1 MNECAAEVI
10 VVEVVGVSSMCDNCT
25 ELFLINRITVG
36 AGICDRS
43 EGTSAAES
51 QFSLNSRYIEYKAL
65 RMFLGSE

>member
-36 AGICDRS
+36 ARYVIDPKVLLLLN
-43 EGTSAAES
+43 
-51 QFSLNSRYIEYKAL
+51 LNSLSIL
-65 RMFLGSE
+65 DT